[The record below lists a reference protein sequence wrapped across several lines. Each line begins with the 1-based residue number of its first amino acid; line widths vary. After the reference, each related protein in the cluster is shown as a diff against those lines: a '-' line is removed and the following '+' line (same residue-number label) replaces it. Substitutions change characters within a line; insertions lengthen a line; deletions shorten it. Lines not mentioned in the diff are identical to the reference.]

1 MLALI
6 LGYKLLY
13 IMSYYHTDLNT
24 GENQLCLWILRLYS
38 FFFYN
43 SFIFDSAGSLL
54 CCRLFSSR
62 SDQGLLSSCGA
73 QVSHCGGFSCGVRA
87 LGHAD
92 FSSCSTWAQ

>member
-38 FFFYN
+38 FFFTIHL
-43 SFIFDSAGSLL
+43 FLTLLGL
-54 CCRLFSSR
+54 CC
-62 SDQGLLSSCGA
+62 A
-73 QVSHCGGFSCGVRA
+73 AGFSLVAVIKGYSLVAVHRFLIVVASLVEYA
-87 LGHAD
+87 L
-92 FSSCSTWAQ
+92 